1 MGMINSAVML
11 QVAVSMTSY
20 VTKNYINTQGMGKNY
35 KIGGVRD
42 RSMIRTFV
50 SNAEE
55 RNINVI
61 ESFISP
67 LHSASCPDPGP
78 GSLSVES
85 DVAEKEI
92 VTRADNNTMQTNCT
106 QNQNE
111 SQRSQDAAIEFAQIT
126 AQGEHNKGQESN
138 QVQDPCAYIPTL
150 PPSEG
155 WKWFDEISMKCN
167 RVVITQKS
175 LGGEASSGRVLES
188 GPEFDGHF
196 TDCLLIDEKDCI
208 ACRVIR
214 FMVYMGFMK
223 VL

>member
-1 MGMINSAVML
+1 MINSAVML

-20 VTKNYINTQGMGKNY
+20 VTENYINMQGMGRNCKT
-35 KIGGVRD
+35 GGVRD
-42 RSMIRTFV
+42 GSMIRICV
-50 SNAEE
+50 SNTEE
-55 RNINVI
+55 RNININVI
-61 ESFISP
+61 ESFTSP

-78 GSLSVES
+78 GSLSTES
-85 DVAEKEI
+85 DLAEKEI
-92 VTRADNNTMQTNCT
+92 ATWEDRNSTEMNCT

-111 SQRSQDAAIEFAQIT
+111 SQRSQDAVIEFAQIT

-196 TDCLLIDEKDCI
+196 SDCLLIDEKDSI

-223 VL
+223 LL